1 MPVLEHLSPFEY
13 VDYCRVG
20 ASVQWPRLVSACVRA
35 FANVEVSETESIIA
49 LGGSAEGGAPPRIR
63 ITHLGG
69 GVFTIVGNHGRDAL
83 LRHYEALAMLE
94 LFTNASETLWY
105 FDEYELL

>member
-1 MPVLEHLSPFEY
+1 MPVLKHLSPFEY
-13 VDYCRVG
+13 IDYCRVG
-20 ASVQWPRLVSACVRA
+20 ASVQWHRLVRACAHA
-35 FANVEVSETESIIA
+35 FANVEVSEDESIIA
-49 LGGSAEGGAPPRIR
+49 IGGGTEGGAPPRIR

-69 GVFTIVGNHGRDAL
+69 GVFTIVGNHGREAL

-94 LFTNASETLWY
+94 LFTVASETVWY